1 MENLGALEGGWVAAM
16 VVLPVK
22 GGVPATG
29 PSSFAPLLS
38 GSKAIWMCTAGI
50 PFPPR
55 AAAPASPRTPAV
67 VPFPAAV
74 AFATAFRAFAAAF
87 FLSVPPPQLGGATP
101 LLLLSTT
108 STSPIELPLGGNGEG
123 GISL

>member
-1 MENLGALEGGWVAAM
+1 MEKLGALEGGWVAAM

-38 GSKAIWMCTAGI
+38 GSKAIWRCTAGI

-67 VPFPAAV
+67 TSFLARAAV
-74 AFATAFRAFAAAF
+74 AFPAAAARTPF
-87 FLSVPPPQLGGATP
+87 PPKV
-101 LLLLSTT
+101 
-108 STSPIELPLGGNGEG
+108 
-123 GISL
+123 